1 MSTTIDEKVVEMR
14 FDNQNFEHNART
26 SMSTLAKLKQ
36 SLKLDGAA
44 KGLDEIDSAA
54 KKINMPGLG
63 SAVDAVSVKFSA
75 LQVMGVTALAN
86 ITNQAVNAGKRIVS
100 ALTIDPVKTGFQEY
114 ETQINAVQTIL
125 ANTQSKGSTIE
136 DVNKA
141 LDELNKYAD
150 LTIYNFTEM
159 TRNIGTFTAAG
170 IDLETSVSAIQGI
183 ANLAAVSGST
193 SQQAST
199 AMYQLSQ
206 ALASGTVKLM
216 DWNSVVNAGMGG
228 QVFQDALKKT
238 SELLGTGAEAAIEAE
253 GSFRESLTTGW
264 LTADV
269 LTETLKKFT
278 TSGANEYVAEYTGL
292 SKEAVE
298 ASLKEAKAKYGE
310 AEAIEYASKALAE
323 KSGKNADEIKSVL
336 EMANTATDAAT
347 KVKTFSQLWDVMK
360 EAAQS
365 GWSKTWQIIIGD
377 FEEAKEL
384 LTPLS
389 DFFIKIIDRMSDAR
403 NNLLESALGKSF
415 IDLAEKVK
423 GTLKP
428 IQNTADS
435 IKEVANSVKDYAT
448 VVNEIM
454 GGKWGNG
461 QSRWDKLAEAGY
473 DWAHAQNLVNEK
485 LGDSTRHATD
495 YKEAQNGVTEAQ
507 DKTTKST
514 EKLTDAEKKQI
525 IQMASMLEDG
535 EKSKKLT
542 KEQVD
547 ALTELVSTADK
558 LGMSVEDFV
567 NNIDEIDGRWLIID
581 SFKNAGKGLLT
592 VFQAIGKAWRQ
603 AFHGDATDE
612 QILNKKTE
620 AIFNMIAAIHKFST
634 KLIVSDEAA
643 KNITRTF
650 KGLFAIIDVITTIAG
665 GGLKIAFKVLSQ
677 VLSAFDM
684 DILDLTGNIGDA
696 LVKFRDW
703 LFENNAL
710 AKSINKLIDKIPGA
724 IEVIKGW
731 IKAFLELPA
740 VQKAMEKFDDVF
752 DNIVENGKD
761 FLDGFV
767 TVLVEKLPEA
777 ISKIKQ
783 LIDAFL
789 ALPKVQNTLKI
800 FKDGFESAIT
810 FGVNFIEGFIN
821 GLKDGALQIPNILV
835 DICKMILDLFAGNL
849 GEHSPSVITHE
860 NGVNFVQGFI
870 NGVKE
875 MVSKAVEVVKDFASK
890 VVEYMQNIDWSKI
903 LALGVAVS
911 MVWFVKKVGDALDGI
926 ASAFEGFGA
935 ILDNVAAIEASI
947 SKVLNGISW
956 DFKAKAI
963 RNLAIAL
970 AILVGSIVLLVKV
983 GGDDYGKLWNA
994 VGVISVLAVILVGLA
1009 FAMNK
1014 LSEASVSF
1022 EKGKGLNINGLKTGL
1037 IAIGASILMLAA
1049 AAKLIGSMDPDEA
1062 TRGFLG
1068 LAGMVG
1074 VLALV
1079 FAAYGKLIK
1088 GKAAQNMDKLG
1099 GMLLKLSFAML
1110 LMVGVCK
1117 LAGMLSIEEMLK
1129 GAAFAEVFVL
1139 FFLQLTAITKLS
1151 GKGIDKLGGMMI
1163 KISIAMLL
1171 MVGVCKLAG
1180 KLSAE
1185 EMLKGA
1191 AFALAFVGF
1200 LALLV
1205 KATKIGKEDQIAKL
1219 GGLLLSISI
1228 SMMLMVGV
1236 CKLVSQ
1242 LSAEEALKGAAFVA
1256 AFVIFV
1262 KYLVGVLK
1270 IGNEEKMARVA
1281 STILAMSVAI
1291 GVMAGAAIL
1300 LSWLSLS
1307 DLAKGVTAVS
1317 ILGLIM
1323 AQMAKA
1329 AKDAQNCKGTIIA
1342 MTVAIAVMVASVA
1355 LLSLID
1361 VKDLVG
1367 PVAALSLLM
1376 GMFAV
1381 MVRSAKDVKG
1391 SLPTIIIMTAVVA
1404 AFAGILW
1411 WLSIMKVD
1419 NAIKN
1424 AGALSLLMLAMS
1436 GVITALGKVKIGI
1449 KDALVGVLA
1458 LTVLAV
1464 PMFAFVYVLQRMS
1477 GVQNAVTNATILAAL
1492 MTVMTLLLIP
1502 LTVIGKMWIGALVG
1516 VLALTAMAKPMLA
1529 FVDVLQRM
1537 SGVQNAVTNATTLVK
1552 LMTVMTLLLIP
1563 LTLVGYLWIGAA
1575 AGLIAL
1581 TAMTVPMRAFV
1592 GVLAVMNQVQNAS
1605 KNATFL
1611 IALMTVMVNLLT
1623 QLAIIGPLAIVG
1635 VTALAGLEV
1644 LMASLGGIVLVMGA
1658 LADKI
1663 GPLIDSGLPLMI
1675 KLAGGIG
1682 EMVGAFVDG
1691 LLVTATANLPQ
1702 VGKNLSDFMVYATGF
1717 ITGAKLI
1724 DEKVV
1729 DGVKC
1734 LTSALIALTAAELV
1748 NGIAQFISQGGISF
1762 KQLGTDLSDFMSE
1775 ASGFIEGAKKI
1786 NQSVID
1792 GTNALATLIMTLTKA
1807 ELINRISSF
1816 ASILTG
1822 KSDMSAFGT
1831 QLTAFG
1837 EAMKAFSDSI
1847 TGDNAI
1853 NVDAVAAAA
1862 NAGKLL
1868 VELTNSLPKTGG
1880 KWQEIA
1886 GEQDLGLFGRKC
1898 AAFGLAMKLFSNSI
1912 SGDNAIDSGAI
1923 EAAAKAGQLMSE
1935 LVNSLPKTGGIWQNV
1950 AGEQDIGLFGLKCV
1964 AFGAAMKLFSDTI
1977 SGDNAINTDAIEAAS
1992 KAGELM
1998 SKLQDTLP
2006 KTGGVWQS
2014 IAGEQDIAEFGR
2026 KCAAFGQAMV
2036 GFPTINISDETI
2048 TSISKAGMAV
2058 AEIQK
2063 ILPKEDGF
2071 LQKIV
2076 GQKDIEGFATACKTF
2091 SQALTNL
2098 KYITISD
2105 ENIESIT
2112 RTGVAMRLL
2121 QQILP
2126 REDGLLQKIAGQK
2139 DIEAFA
2145 NGCLTFSKALRNL
2158 SSFSISEDTVASIS
2172 NTGNMLVELQKSIPG
2187 SRWLDGKVN
2196 LEEFGGQISTFKNAL
2211 TKISAFSITEETIES
2226 VNRTGNM
2233 LIDLQ
2238 KAIPGTSWLDG
2249 KVNLEE
2255 FGVSIGKFAKGIK
2268 TLSEFSMTEDAIV
2281 SVDNT
2286 GRMLIALQKAI
2297 PESTW
2302 LDGKVELDEFGKKIK
2317 SFGGHLA
2324 GYSEKVSE
2332 IDFGAVSAS
2341 LTQSRKFIYLANSL
2355 VDLDLS
2361 GIENFKIK
2369 SLGSALKGYYN
2380 KIDEIDFGV
2389 VSSSISQVMRLKSL
2403 VQSLAGLDNSGIESF
2418 TIKSIGSKLKGY
2430 YEAVSGIDT
2439 GVVSTSISNANRL
2452 RIFIGSLAG
2461 LDASGVGSFK
2471 TAVNELGTVDISKIV
2486 SAFEGASATLYSA
2499 GAKIITSVAT
2509 GMRSRLGYLLTT
2521 ATSIVTQLRNT
2532 VNRASAS
2539 FKSAGVILMT
2549 QFSIGISSQKGRV
2562 STSARGVVSAAVSTV
2577 NNHYINFYS
2586 AGKNLVEGFALGI
2599 TANTFRAEAQAAAM
2613 AEAAKRAAEKALG
2626 INSPS
2631 KVFYKIGG
2639 YTGQGF
2645 VNALVDYGK
2654 TAYDSAS
2661 SMADY
2666 ARKGM
2671 TSAIGRIQDLINS
2684 DMDSQ
2689 PTIRPVLDL
2698 SDVQSGVAYMNG
2710 LLPNSASIGV
2720 MSNLN
2725 SISSMMN
2732 RNNQNGEYGEV
2743 VSAIEGL
2750 RKDLGNTGDTY
2761 IIDGVTYDD
2770 GSAVS
2775 NAMQTIVRAAKIE
2788 RRV

>member
-238 SELLGTGAEAAIEAE
+238 SELLGTGAEAAIKAE

-323 KSGKNADEIKSVL
+323 KSGKNADEIKSAL

-377 FEEAKEL
+377 FEEAKAL
-384 LTPLS
+384 LTPLA
-389 DFFIKIIDRMSDAR
+389 DFFTEIIGRMSDAR

-650 KGLFAIIDVITTIAG
+650 KGVFAIIDVITTIAG

-911 MVWFVKKVGDALDGI
+911 MVWFAKKVGDALDGI

-1049 AAKLIGSMDPDEA
+1049 AVKLIGSMDPDEA

-1228 SMMLMVGV
+1228 SMILMVGV

-1449 KDALVGVLA
+1449 KDALVGAIA
-1458 LTVLAV
+1458 LTTLAV
-1464 PMFAFVYVLQRMS
+1464 
-1477 GVQNAVTNATILAAL
+1477 
-1492 MTVMTLLLIP
+1492 
-1502 LTVIGKMWIGALVG
+1502 
-1516 VLALTAMAKPMLA
+1516 PMLA
-1529 FVDVLQRM
+1529 FVGVLQVM

-1581 TAMTVPMRAFV
+1581 TAMAVPMLAFV

-1729 DGVKC
+1729 GGVKC
-1734 LTSALIALTAAELV
+1734 LASALIALTAAELV
-1748 NGIAQFISQGGISF
+1748 NGIAQFISQGGTSF

-1792 GTNALATLIMTLTKA
+1792 GANALATLIMTLTKA

-1816 ASILTG
+1816 TSILTG

-1853 NVDAVAAAA
+1853 NADAVAAAA

-1886 GEQDLGLFGRKC
+1886 GEQDLELFGRKC
-1898 AAFGLAMKLFSNSI
+1898 AAFGLAMKLFS
-1912 SGDNAIDSGAI
+1912 DS
-1923 EAAAKAGQLMSE
+1923 
-1935 LVNSLPKTGGIWQNV
+1935 
-1950 AGEQDIGLFGLKCV
+1950 
-1964 AFGAAMKLFSDTI
+1964 I

-2036 GFPTINISDETI
+2036 GFPTINVSDETVA
-2048 TSISKAGMAV
+2048 SISKAGMAI

-2063 ILPKEDGF
+2063 ILPREDG
-2071 LQKIV
+2071 LIQKIA
-2076 GQKDIEGFATACKTF
+2076 GQKDIEGFSNGCLTF
-2091 SQALTNL
+2091 SQALSNL

-2105 ENIESIT
+2105 ETIEGIT
-2112 RTGVAMRLL
+2112 KTGMTMRLL

-2126 REDGLLQKIAGQK
+2126 REDGIIQKIAGQK
-2139 DIEAFA
+2139 DIEEFA
-2145 NGCLTFSKALRNL
+2145 NGCLTFSRALRN
-2158 SSFSISEDTVASIS
+2158 FSGLVISEDTIASIN
-2172 NTGNMLVELQKSIPG
+2172 NTG
-2187 SRWLDGKVN
+2187 R
-2196 LEEFGGQISTFKNAL
+2196 
-2211 TKISAFSITEETIES
+2211 
-2226 VNRTGNM
+2226 M
-2233 LIDLQ
+2233 LISLQ

>member
-1 MSTTIDEKVVEMR
+1 
-14 FDNQNFEHNART
+14 
-26 SMSTLAKLKQ
+26 
-36 SLKLDGAA
+36 
-44 KGLDEIDSAA
+44 
-54 KKINMPGLG
+54 
-63 SAVDAVSVKFSA
+63 
-75 LQVMGVTALAN
+75 
-86 ITNQAVNAGKRIVS
+86 
-100 ALTIDPVKTGFQEY
+100 
-114 ETQINAVQTIL
+114 
-125 ANTQSKGSTIE
+125 
-136 DVNKA
+136 
-141 LDELNKYAD
+141 
-150 LTIYNFTEM
+150 
-159 TRNIGTFTAAG
+159 
-170 IDLETSVSAIQGI
+170 
-183 ANLAAVSGST
+183 
-193 SQQAST
+193 
-199 AMYQLSQ
+199 
-206 ALASGTVKLM
+206 
-216 DWNSVVNAGMGG
+216 
-228 QVFQDALKKT
+228 
-238 SELLGTGAEAAIEAE
+238 LLGTGAEAAIKAE

-323 KSGKNADEIKSVL
+323 KSGKNADEIKSAL

-377 FEEAKEL
+377 FEEAKAL
-384 LTPLS
+384 LTPLA
-389 DFFIKIIDRMSDAR
+389 DFFTEIIGRMSDAR

-650 KGLFAIIDVITTIAG
+650 KGVFAIIDVITTIAG

-1228 SMMLMVGV
+1228 SMILMVGV

-1242 LSAEEALKGAAFVA
+1242 LSAEEALKGAAFVV

-1458 LTVLAV
+1458 LTALAV
-1464 PMFAFVYVLQRMS
+1464 PMLAFVGVLQLMS
-1477 GVQNAVTNATILAAL
+1477 GVQNAITNATILAAL
-1492 MTVMTLLLIP
+1492 MAVMTLLLIP
-1502 LTVIGKMWIGALVG
+1502 LTIIGKMWTGALVG
-1516 VLALTAMAKPMLA
+1516 VLALTAMTVPMLA
-1529 FVDVLQRM
+1529 FVGVLQVM

-1581 TAMTVPMRAFV
+1581 TAMAVPMLAFV

-1605 KNATFL
+1605 KNAAFL

-1635 VTALAGLEV
+1635 VTALAGLEI

-1748 NGIAQFISQGGISF
+1748 NGIAQFISQGGTSF

-1816 ASILTG
+1816 TSILTG

-1853 NVDAVAAAA
+1853 NADAVAAAA

-1886 GEQDLGLFGRKC
+1886 GEQDLELFGRKC

-1923 EAAAKAGQLMSE
+1923 EAAAKAGQ
-1935 LVNSLPKTGGIWQNV
+1935 
-1950 AGEQDIGLFGLKCV
+1950 
-1964 AFGAAMKLFSDTI
+1964 
-1977 SGDNAINTDAIEAAS
+1977 
-1992 KAGELM
+1992 LM

-2036 GFPTINISDETI
+2036 GFPTINISDETVA
-2048 TSISKAGMAV
+2048 SISKAGMAIV
-2058 AEIQK
+2058 EIQK
-2063 ILPKEDGF
+2063 ILPREDG
-2071 LQKIV
+2071 LIQKIA
-2076 GQKDIEGFATACKTF
+2076 GQKDIEGFSNGCLTF
-2091 SQALTNL
+2091 SQALSNL

-2105 ENIESIT
+2105 ETIEGIT
-2112 RTGVAMRLL
+2112 KTGMAMRLL

-2126 REDGLLQKIAGQK
+2126 REDGIIQKIAGQK
-2139 DIEAFA
+2139 DIEEFA
-2145 NGCLTFSKALRNL
+2145 NGCLTFSRALRN
-2158 SSFSISEDTVASIS
+2158 FSGLVISEDTIASIN
-2172 NTGNMLVELQKSIPG
+2172 NTG
-2187 SRWLDGKVN
+2187 R
-2196 LEEFGGQISTFKNAL
+2196 
-2211 TKISAFSITEETIES
+2211 
-2226 VNRTGNM
+2226 M
-2233 LIDLQ
+2233 LISLQ

-2355 VDLDLS
+2355 VDLDLC

-2380 KIDEIDFGV
+2380 KIDEIDFSV

-2775 NAMQTIVRAAKIE
+2775 SAMQTIVRAAKIE